1 LIDRFLFTSK
11 LTSNDTLSTIKI
23 ADATLERYSS
33 SLKLLNRLDI
43 ETTSEMDT
51 ITLSL
56 DNDAESRMFEYS
68 QDLINKQS
76 KLIDYSREFMAKMLI
91 NIHKLALLVHLIE
104 NADTNDFRKPTLATL
119 ETAILLMS
127 FTSLILKSLYLK
139 KIFLN

>member
-1 LIDRFLFTSK
+1 
-11 LTSNDTLSTIKI
+11 LSTIKI
-23 ADATLERYSS
+23 ADATLGRYSS
-33 SLKLLNRLDI
+33 SLLKLLNYRLDI
-43 ETTSEMDT
+43 ETTSEMDS

-104 NADTNDFRKPTLATL
+104 NADNNDFRKPITLATL
-119 ETAILLMS
+119 ETAILINEFY
-127 FTSLILKSLYLK
+127 FTNFKIILEENISKLI
-139 KIFLN
+139 